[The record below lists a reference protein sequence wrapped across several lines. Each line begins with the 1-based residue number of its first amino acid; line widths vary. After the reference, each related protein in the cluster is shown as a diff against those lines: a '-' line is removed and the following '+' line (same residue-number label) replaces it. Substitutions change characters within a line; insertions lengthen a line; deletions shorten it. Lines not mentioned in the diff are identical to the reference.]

1 MSFVKLA
8 ARCLMISAM
17 PFLLSALFFRSRL
30 RRHTVPEHAHLAESA
45 ESSSLSGTQWQHI
58 EYNTPAGTVHST
70 LSFSSSTF
78 SLSIKQ
84 SKGTNQSYSGKY
96 EYSGGSGTLYI
107 DGDPAYIS
115 VSGYDL
121 TLSWTGVRLDFT
133 KKCGV
138 IPYNDCGS
146 GGGSAKV
153 YDTKNKKWIN

>member
-1 MSFVKLA
+1 MLICV
-8 ARCLMISAM
+8 C
-17 PFLLSALFFRSRL
+17 ALPSCEELGLDELFQ
-30 RRHTVPEHAHLAESA
+30 T

-84 SKGTNQSYSGKY
+84 SKGTNKSYSGKY

-121 TLSWTGVRLDFT
+121 TLSWAGVRLDFT
-133 KKCGV
+133 KK
-138 IPYNDCGS
+138 
-146 GGGSAKV
+146 
-153 YDTKNKKWIN
+153 

>member
-1 MSFVKLA
+1 MKRIV
-8 ARCLMISAM
+8 
-17 PFLLSALFFRSRL
+17 PFLIMLICVCALPSCEELCLDELFQ
-30 RRHTVPEHAHLAESA
+30 T